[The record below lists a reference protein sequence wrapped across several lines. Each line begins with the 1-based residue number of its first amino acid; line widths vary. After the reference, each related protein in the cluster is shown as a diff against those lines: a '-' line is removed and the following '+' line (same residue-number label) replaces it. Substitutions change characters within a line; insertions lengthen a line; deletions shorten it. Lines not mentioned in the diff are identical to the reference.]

1 MSEETGLQQSAKEG
15 TEQTKRKRPPPAGAG
30 IAIGICLGVGVGL
43 PLQNLVLGIAIGVVF
58 AVAFES
64 AFKRQRET
72 DDAQQSVHSTCG
84 IRTVKMR

>member
-15 TEQTKRKRPPPAGAG
+15 TEQTRGKKPPPTGAG

-64 AFKRQRET
+64 AFKKQRET
-72 DDAQQSVHSTCG
+72 DDA
-84 IRTVKMR
+84 